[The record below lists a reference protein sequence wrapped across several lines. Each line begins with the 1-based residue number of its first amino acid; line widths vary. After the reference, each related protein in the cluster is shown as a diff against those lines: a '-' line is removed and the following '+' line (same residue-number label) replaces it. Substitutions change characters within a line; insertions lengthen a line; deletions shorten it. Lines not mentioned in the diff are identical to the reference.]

1 MGLHCFEQMAVRKAG
16 LTALH
21 YSEQTAARK
30 AVSTARCYFEVMA
43 ELKAELMAVQRAGSI
58 KQERRERES
67 NVSLVLGSR
76 FSMN

>member
-1 MGLHCFEQMAVRKAG
+1 MDVRKAG

-21 YSEQTAARK
+21 YSEQTAAMN

-43 ELKAELMAVQRAGSI
+43 ELKAELMAVQRAESI

-67 NVSLVLGSR
+67 NVSLV
-76 FSMN
+76 